1 MRQFLDKLF
10 PTLHLKIAVSIILVL
25 CIAGGGFVYYAMQ
38 TGRSLLARQADA
50 KAHSI
55 AEFGKVI
62 LEQEMLSG
70 NGEIVREVLSKISQ
84 SSQAKEI
91 IIVRTNG
98 TVALSHDAQ
107 DTTLRLPIE
116 DFLEK
121 PELPGEKFLDITEGG
136 IEYEYILT
144 PIYRKDACMKCHSH
158 SAPLMGYVAAKIN
171 VEDIQALGLQHRTMN
186 ILMSVVMFAGLGGVV
201 YVALLFLVV
210 RPVTK
215 MKSQIQDIYKQIES
229 VESGNRVKF
238 SLLPVPASRDEI
250 TDLILTFNKLV
261 EKLNTA
267 HEKLYELHEK
277 QLEQADRLATVGE
290 MAASMAHEIKNP
302 IAGVLGAVQIF
313 DSELPADDA
322 RKEIFSEMKVQLERV
337 NHAVSD
343 LLSYARPTPPIF
355 EKIHVNEILQRTHS
369 MLSKQIREHRIAVT
383 LNLSEE
389 ANHISADKKQIQQ
402 VLWNVMLNA
411 VQSIE
416 SSGSVT
422 ISSAREHDT
431 IVCTISD
438 TGKGIAK
445 ECLNQVFKPFF
456 TTKHKG
462 TGLGMTITK
471 RIVEQHG
478 GTIELLSEVGK
489 GTTVRIVLPQGR
501 SV

>member
-1 MRQFLDKLF
+1 MRQFLDKIF
-10 PTLHLKIAVSIILVL
+10 PTLHLKIAASIVLVL
-25 CIAGGGFVYYAMQ
+25 SVVGGGFVYYAMQ
-38 TGRSLLARQADA
+38 TGRSLLAQQADA

-55 AEFGKVI
+55 AEFGKVM
-62 LEQEMLSG
+62 LEQEMLIG
-70 NGEIVREVLSKISQ
+70 NNDKVREVLVKLSQ
-84 SSQAKEI
+84 STQAKEI
-91 IIVRTNG
+91 IIVRADG
-98 TVALSHDAQ
+98 SIALNQDIE
-107 DTTLRLPIE
+107 DTTRRLPIE
-116 DFLEK
+116 LFQEK
-121 PELPGEKFLDITEGG
+121 PELPGEKFLDVVEGG
-136 IEYEYILT
+136 KQYEYILT
-144 PIYRKDACMKCHSH
+144 PIYKKDACLKCHSN
-158 SAPLMGYVAAKIN
+158 SPSLMGYVASKIN
-171 VEDIQALGLQHRTMN
+171 IEDIQSLGIQHRTMN
-186 ILMSVVMFAGLGGVV
+186 IIMSVVMFAGLGGVV
-201 YVALLFLVV
+201 YLALLFLVV

-215 MKSQIQDIYKQIES
+215 MKSQMQDIYKQIES

-238 SLLPVPASRDEI
+238 SSLPVPASRDEI

-337 NHAVSD
+337 NHAVTD

-355 EKIHVNEILQRTHS
+355 EEVHVNEVIQRTYS
-369 MLSKQIREHRIAVT
+369 MLSKQIRENRIAVT

-389 ANHISADKKQIQQ
+389 TNHISADKKQIQQ

-416 SSGSVT
+416 GSGSVT
-422 ISSAREHDT
+422 ISSVREHNAV
-431 IVCTISD
+431 VCTVSD
-438 TGKGIAK
+438 SGKGIAK

-471 RIVEQHG
+471 RIIEQHG
-478 GTIELLSEVGK
+478 GMIELLSEVGK
-489 GTTVRIVLPQGR
+489 GTTVRIVLPQGKR
-501 SV
+501 V